1 MNIKET
7 QAVIENALT
16 HPYAARDALQECRTT
31 IDWLVKEAQVV
42 ETYHDSIYK
51 EFDDLSSDVDCPKW
65 MTTRIR
71 EILNG

>member
-1 MNIKET
+1 MNNKET
-7 QAVIENALT
+7 LAVSENALT
-16 HPYAARDALQECRTT
+16 HPYAARDALQECRKT
-31 IDWLVKEAQVV
+31 INEQV
-42 ETYHDSIYK
+42 EQASLMEIYHDGMCR